1 MVQWFRLCASTAGG
15 LCSIPNQGP
24 KIPHAT
30 LCGTKKK
37 KNHGHVAANIKCLLR
52 ARSSPGA
59 WNYKAEIF
67 EFIKLLGLLQ
77 EFISFWLFRMNWFS
91 LRFPSKL
98 VDISPNSR
106 LGLLFEVEER
116 LRERN
121 FRAMLSGE
129 RTVEAFFFF
138 ANIWASEW

>member
-1 MVQWFRLCASTAGG
+1 
-15 LCSIPNQGP
+15 
-24 KIPHAT
+24 
-30 LCGTKKK
+30 
-37 KNHGHVAANIKCLLR
+37 
-52 ARSSPGA
+52 
-59 WNYKAEIF
+59 
-67 EFIKLLGLLQ
+67 
-77 EFISFWLFRMNWFS
+77 MNWFS

-129 RTVEAFFFF
+129 RTVEAFFFLQIYGPQ
-138 ANIWASEW
+138 NDRVKQIGG